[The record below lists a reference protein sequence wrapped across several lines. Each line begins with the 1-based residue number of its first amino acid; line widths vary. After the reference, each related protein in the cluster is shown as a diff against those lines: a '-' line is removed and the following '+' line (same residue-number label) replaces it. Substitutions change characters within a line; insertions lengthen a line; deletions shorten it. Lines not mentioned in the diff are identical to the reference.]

1 MVTAREKLNSAF
13 INGALFFGLLAGAG
27 TGSFLVGFLVF
38 GVLLGIMTH
47 SGDIRLKPNSY
58 KPNHWK

>member
-1 MVTAREKLNSAF
+1 MVTAREKLNGAF
-13 INGALFFGLLAGAG
+13 INGALFFGLVAGAA

-47 SGDIRLKPNSY
+47 SGDIRLRPNSL